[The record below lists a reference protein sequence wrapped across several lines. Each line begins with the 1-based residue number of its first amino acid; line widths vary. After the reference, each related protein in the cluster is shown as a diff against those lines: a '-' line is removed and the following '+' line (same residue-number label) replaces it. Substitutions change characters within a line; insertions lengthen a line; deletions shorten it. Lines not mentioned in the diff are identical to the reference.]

1 LSTGVLVSLEIVQA
15 VTGGTISL
23 QLASGLP
30 G

>member
-1 LSTGVLVSLEIVQA
+1 MDSGVLVSLEIVQA
-15 VTGGTISL
+15 VTGGTVSL